1 MPDFIKEI
9 MTKYKIDDNKI
20 LIIGIILLLIPILFL
35 LSFQL
40 REKGIRT
47 GGRIET
53 EGISKQSAFNLTA
66 RSISG
71 SPSASSSAGGAGSG
85 SSGSGVRSGGGAS
98 SSSYSSSSSS
108 GSSSSYSQSSD
119 YSGKGTDTRSS
130 GLGVKPNVTKIEEQL
145 ENVMKRIQSV
155 PRERKYPAGASPELR
170 DLINA
175 EHDETFLDAVSSM
188 DRSDRKTAE
197 KQFMDLIK
205 NAAGNKFKELYGWG
219 GLMEIYQLEE
229 DKEKFRQAFSEYVKK
244 AQELKQFYGPLA
256 DSVASAYTMFDQLE
270 KIDPGL
276 LKQALT
282 KHNLSN
288 KTNLKY
294 EDIMGAFKETKS
306 WYPTDIKMSSDLE
319 KKLTPGR

>member
-9 MTKYKIDDNKI
+9 MSKYKIDDNKI

-47 GGRIET
+47 RGRIET

-71 SPSASSSAGGAGSG
+71 SPYASSSSGGAGSG
-85 SSGSGVRSGGGAS
+85 SSGGGVRSGGGAS
-98 SSSYSSSSSS
+98 SSSYSSSSS
-108 GSSSSYSQSSD
+108 GSSSSYSRSSD

-197 KQFMDLIK
+197 KQFMELIK

-256 DSVASAYTMFDQLE
+256 DSVASAYTMFNQLE

>member
-9 MTKYKIDDNKI
+9 MSKYKIDDNKI

-47 GGRIET
+47 RGRIET

-71 SPSASSSAGGAGSG
+71 SPYASSSSGGAGSG
-85 SSGSGVRSGGGAS
+85 SSGGGVRSGGGAS
-98 SSSYSSSSSS
+98 SSSYSSSSS
-108 GSSSSYSQSSD
+108 GSSPSYSRSSD

-256 DSVASAYTMFDQLE
+256 DSVASAYTMFNQLE

>member
-9 MTKYKIDDNKI
+9 MSKYKIDDNKI

-47 GGRIET
+47 RGRIET

-71 SPSASSSAGGAGSG
+71 SPYASSSSGGAGSG
-85 SSGSGVRSGGGAS
+85 SSGGGVRSGGGAS
-98 SSSYSSSSSS
+98 SSSYSSSSS
-108 GSSSSYSQSSD
+108 GSSPSYSRSSD

-197 KQFMDLIK
+197 KQFMELIK

-256 DSVASAYTMFDQLE
+256 DSVASAYTMFNQLE

>member
-47 GGRIET
+47 RGRIET

-71 SPSASSSAGGAGSG
+71 SPYASSSSGGAGSG
-85 SSGSGVRSGGGAS
+85 SSGGGVRSGGGAS
-98 SSSYSSSSSS
+98 SSSYSSSSS
-108 GSSSSYSQSSD
+108 GSSPSYSRSSD

-197 KQFMDLIK
+197 KQFMELIK

-256 DSVASAYTMFDQLE
+256 DSVASAYTMFNQLE

>member
-1 MPDFIKEI
+1 
-9 MTKYKIDDNKI
+9 
-20 LIIGIILLLIPILFL
+20 
-35 LSFQL
+35 
-40 REKGIRT
+40 
-47 GGRIET
+47 
-53 EGISKQSAFNLTA
+53 
-66 RSISG
+66 
-71 SPSASSSAGGAGSG
+71 
-85 SSGSGVRSGGGAS
+85 GGAS

>member
-1 MPDFIKEI
+1 MPDFIKEM

-20 LIIGIILLLIPILFL
+20 LIVGIILLLIPILFL

-71 SPSASSSAGGAGSG
+71 SPSAYSSSGGAGSG

-108 GSSSSYSQSSD
+108 GSSPSYSRSAD

-155 PRERKYPAGASPELR
+155 PRERKYPVGASPELR

-197 KQFMDLIK
+197 KQFMELIK

-229 DKEKFRQAFSEYVKK
+229 YKEKFRHAFSEYVKK

-294 EDIMGAFKETKS
+294 EDIMG
-306 WYPTDIKMSSDLE
+306 
-319 KKLTPGR
+319 

>member
-47 GGRIET
+47 RGRIET

-71 SPSASSSAGGAGSG
+71 SPYASSSSGGAGSG
-85 SSGSGVRSGGGAS
+85 SSGGGVRSGGGAS
-98 SSSYSSSSSS
+98 SSSYSSSSS
-108 GSSSSYSQSSD
+108 GSSSSYSRSSD

-256 DSVASAYTMFDQLE
+256 DSVASAYTMFNQLE

>member
-47 GGRIET
+47 RGRIET

-71 SPSASSSAGGAGSG
+71 SPYASSSSGGAGSG
-85 SSGSGVRSGGGAS
+85 SSGGGVRSGGGAS
-98 SSSYSSSSSS
+98 SSSYSSSSS
-108 GSSSSYSQSSD
+108 GSSPSYSRSSD

-256 DSVASAYTMFDQLE
+256 DSVASAYTMFNQLE